1 MRVKWFKFAVI
12 IGALLMGACG
22 DLEKMKELPEGF
34 TVKCNPNPVEVHADK
49 VKASIEGTIP
59 GKYFNKKATVT
70 ITPYVV
76 YNGGE
81 LALTPKV
88 LQGEEVQANN
98 QVIPFEAGGSWKH
111 EVEYDYKDEMFSS
124 TIELRMSITFKD
136 ETADLETPQKV
147 ALGTIATYKLVET
160 DPMPSIIKDEYVGV
174 ASEQKEAKIQ
184 FVVRKADI
192 RKSELTK
199 DDVKALNNFLTEA
212 AKAENMEIKSLNIS
226 SYASPEGP
234 VDFNEKLSAD
244 RGKNTDKYLADI
256 FKKAKVSGVEVNVD
270 SKNEDWEGFQ
280 AAVQNSDFEDK
291 ELILRVLSMYS
302 DPDVREKEI
311 RNMSKVYR
319 VLEERILPDL
329 RRSVMTATV
338 DVKGRTDEELKQMG
352 ENNNYSE
359 LTEEEMLH
367 AAALVEDPAKKLDIY
382 KAAGEKHNSVR
393 GYNNAAAMYIK
404 SKDAASAKSML
415 DKIPADDKTPAVL
428 NNRGCI
434 AMLEGNFEEAK
445 NLFVEGANA
454 GSEAKYNLGIMA
466 ILNNEY
472 PAALEY
478 LGGTDTFNHGL
489 AALLNGKLDA
499 AKNTFAKNDSAKDYY
514 GRAIVA
520 ARQENE
526 TEVID
531 NLRTAISKDKSLKDR
546 ALKDAEFRVFVANE
560 IFKAL
565 F

>member
-12 IGALLMGACG
+12 IAALLVGACG

-34 TVKCNPNPVEVHADK
+34 TVKCNPNPVEVHGDK
-49 VKASIEGTIP
+49 VKANIEGTIP

-81 LALTPKV
+81 LALPPKM
-88 LQGEEVQANN
+88 LQGEDVQANN

-124 TIELRMSITFKD
+124 YIELRMSITYKD
-136 ETADLETPQKV
+136 ETADLETPQRI

-160 DPMPSIIKDEYVGV
+160 DPMPSLIKDEYVGV

-184 FVVRKADI
+184 FVVRKSDI

-199 DDVKALNNFLTEA
+199 DDVKALNDFLVEA
-212 AKAENMEIKSLNIS
+212 AKADNMEIKGLNVS

-256 FKKAKVSGVEVNVD
+256 FKKAKVNGIEVSVD
-270 SKNEDWEGFQ
+270 SKNEDWDGFQ
-280 AAVQNSDFEDK
+280 AAVQGSDIEDK

-319 VLEERILPDL
+319 VLEERILPEL

-338 DVKGRTDEELKQMG
+338 DVKGLTDEELKQMG
-352 ENNNYSE
+352 ENNNIDN
-359 LTEEEMLH
+359 LREEELLH
-367 AAALVEDPAKKLDIY
+367 AAALVQDDAKKIDLY
-382 KAAGEKHNSVR
+382 TKAGEKFNSVR
-393 GYNNAAAMYIK
+393 GYNNAAAMQIK
-404 SKDAASAKSML
+404 AKDASAAKALL

-434 AMLEGNFEEAK
+434 AMLEGNFDEAK
-445 NLFVEGANA
+445 GLFVEGANA
-454 GSEAKYNLGIMA
+454 GDEAKYNLGIMA

-478 LGGTDTFNHGL
+478 LGGTDSFNHGL

-520 ARQENE
+520 ARQESE

-546 ALKDAEFRVFVANE
+546 ALKDAEFRVFAANE

>member
-12 IGALLMGACG
+12 IAALLVGACG

-34 TVKCNPNPVEVHADK
+34 TVKCNPNPVEVHGDK
-49 VKASIEGTIP
+49 VKANIEGTIP

-81 LALTPKV
+81 LALTPKM
-88 LQGEEVQANN
+88 LQGEDVQANN

-124 TIELRMSITFKD
+124 YIELRMSITYKD
-136 ETADLETPQKV
+136 ETADLETPQRI

-160 DPMPSIIKDEYVGV
+160 DPMPSLIKDEYVGV

-184 FVVRKADI
+184 FVVRKSDI

-199 DDVKALNNFLTEA
+199 DDVKALNDFLVEA
-212 AKAENMEIKSLNIS
+212 AKADNMEIKGLNVS

-256 FKKAKVSGVEVNVD
+256 FKKAKVNGIEVSVD
-270 SKNEDWEGFQ
+270 SKNEDWDGFQ
-280 AAVQNSDFEDK
+280 AAVQGSDIEDK

-302 DPDVREKEI
+302 DLDVREKEI

-319 VLEERILPDL
+319 VLEERILPEL

-338 DVKGRTDEELKQMG
+338 DVKGLTDEELKQMG
-352 ENNNYSE
+352 ENNNIDN
-359 LTEEEMLH
+359 LREEELLH
-367 AAALVEDPAKKLDIY
+367 AAALVQDDAKKIDLY
-382 KAAGEKHNSVR
+382 TKAGEKFNSVR
-393 GYNNAAAMYIK
+393 GYNNAAAMQIK
-404 SKDAASAKSML
+404 AKDASAAKALL

-434 AMLEGNFEEAK
+434 AMLEGNFDEAK
-445 NLFVEGANA
+445 GLFVEGANA
-454 GSEAKYNLGIMA
+454 GDEAKYNLGIMA

-478 LGGTDTFNHGL
+478 LGGTDSFNHGL

-520 ARQENE
+520 ARQESE

-546 ALKDAEFRVFVANE
+546 ALKDAEFRVFAANE

>member
-1 MRVKWFKFAVI
+1 MKVKVFKFAVI
-12 IGALLMGACG
+12 IAALLAGACG
-22 DLEKMKELPEGF
+22 DLEKMKNLPEGF

-49 VKASIEGTIP
+49 VKANIEGTIP
-59 GKYFNKKATVT
+59 GKYFNKKATVA

-76 YNGGE
+76 YDGGE
-81 LALTPKV
+81 LALAPKM
-88 LQGEEVQANN
+88 LQGEDVQANN

-124 TIELRMSITFKD
+124 RIELRMTITYKD
-136 ETADLETPQKV
+136 ETSDLETPQVV
-147 ALGTIATYKLVET
+147 ALGTVATYKLVET
-160 DPMPSIIKDEYVGV
+160 DPMPSFIKDEYKGV
-174 ASEQKEAKIQ
+174 ATEQKEAKIN
-184 FVVRKADI
+184 FVVRKSDI

-199 DDVKALNNFLTEA
+199 DDVKALNDFLVAA
-212 AKAENMEIKSLNIS
+212 AKAENMEIKGLNVS

-234 VDFNEKLSAD
+234 IDFNEKLSED
-244 RGKNTDKYLADI
+244 RGKNTDKFLGDI
-256 FKKAKVSGVEVNVD
+256 FKKAKVNGVAVSVD
-270 SKNEDWEGFQ
+270 SKSEDWEGFQ
-280 AAVQNSDFEDK
+280 TAVQNSDFEDK

-319 VLEERILPDL
+319 VLEERVLPDL

-338 DVKGRTDEELKQMG
+338 DVKGRSDEELKQMG

-359 LTEEEMLH
+359 LTEEEMLRS
-367 AAALVEDPAKKLDIY
+367 AALVQDPAKKLEIY

-393 GYNNAAAMYIK
+393 GYNNAACLYIK
-404 SKDAASAKSML
+404 SKDAASAKAML

-434 AMLEGNFEEAK
+434 AMLNGNFDEAK

-454 GSEAKYNLGIMA
+454 GNEAKYNLGIMA

-478 LGGTDTFNHGL
+478 LGGTDTFNQGL

-499 AKNTFAKNDSAKDYY
+499 AKNTFAKNESAKDYY
-514 GRAIVA
+514 GRAIVG

-526 TEVID
+526 KEVID
-531 NLRTAISKDKSLKDR
+531 NLRAVISKDKSLKDR
-546 ALKDAEFRVFVANE
+546 ALKDAEFRVFVGNE